1 MVSVTAGQSPKVAAN
16 YFREH
21 LMRDDYY
28 SKGERIHGEWV
39 GEGARRLGL
48 HGEITQE
55 DFLAVIG
62 NDLERFGQQSRPRRS
77 KNCHYDFTFT
87 APKSVSILSM
97 RDERIRE
104 LHLKAVKKAFAHM
117 ESLARVRDRRG
128 ELVRSESTRTTNSLA
143 AGLFVHESSRSNDP
157 NLHVHAVLA
166 NLSFDPERNGWLA
179 LQAAEM
185 YRQRKLL
192 DKIALAELAHGLR
205 GLGYELDR
213 TEYAFEVRGVGS
225 ALLERFSQRRA
236 QVQRLAEELR
246 ADSTRLALLYVK
258 YKLKTRLDALAP
270 SERASVRRAVGS
282 LTDAEVRELATLETR
297 PEKEAKTRRE
307 LLDLMDRRLS
317 AAESRHLDQVIQ
329 TAQNAAASGEH
340 AMANGDSPTL
350 ATDSALRYALD
361 HELERASAVSE
372 PRLLETLLHHGIGSV
387 RFDEARAALE
397 NGPVIYLNDGQAQ
410 RRFVT
415 TPTVLAEERAVVNYV
430 RGTRGTCRQLDSR
443 ADYQPLQ
450 ALLSEEQS
458 LAVTHIRT
466 SRDRVMAIR
475 GIAGTGKTTLL
486 RETIHALQQAGHE
499 VFLFAPS
506 SEASRGVLR
515 KEATGVLGDSMA
527 AQRIRHTFQA
537 AETVEKLLTNADL
550 QVRAAGQVLW
560 IDEAGLLSMPA
571 MHRIFD
577 LAERLRCRVVLAGDT
592 AQHTAVE
599 RGDALRILEKHA
611 GLVPAELSVV
621 RRQRLAAYR
630 RMVEAFAAG
639 DVERGCR
646 RLRKLGAWREISDPA
661 ARYEQ
666 LGSDYAQ
673 LVAQGKEV
681 LAVSPTHAEG
691 NQVVQAIREQLRAT
705 GVLTGEEHHV
715 ERLVNLHL
723 TTAQKTASTNYRPGQ
738 FVQFVRRCDSFSP
751 GERAEVVEALDPGHL
766 LIQRADG
773 RRERLVLNA
782 ARAFAVYE
790 AASLAVSVGD
800 KIRITQNGF
809 ANAGGSAQ
817 ADAFRIDNGT
827 LLTVTGFSP
836 RGDLECA
843 GGLVVPRSFGHLASG
858 YCLTSHASQGKTVD
872 HVLLAESGASAESA
886 GSLKQ
891 GYVSLSRGRE
901 DVRIYT
907 DDRQAVEAAWTDTGE
922 RRSALDLVVQQR
934 RSERRRRSVRQTVHL
949 IAAKLA
955 RRVKQVIRR
964 GLTGK
969 HPRPAKPVVPVGP
982 GLIPRIARQHPRL

>member
-21 LMRDDYY
+21 LTRDDYY
-28 SKGERIHGEWV
+28 SEGERIHGEWI
-39 GEGARRLGL
+39 GEGAKRLGL
-48 HGEITQE
+48 RGEITLE

-97 RDERIRE
+97 RDERIRV

-192 DKIALAELAHGLR
+192 DKIALAELAHGMR

-213 TEYAFEVRGVGS
+213 TEHAFEVRGVGS
-225 ALLERFSQRRA
+225 DLIERFSQRRA

-270 SERASVRRAVGS
+270 GERASVRRAVGS

-307 LLDLMDRRLS
+307 LLALMDRRLS
-317 AAESRHLDQVIQ
+317 EADSRRLDQVIQ
-329 TAQNAAASGEH
+329 DAAATGNH
-340 AMANGDSPTL
+340 AMTEGNSPAL
-350 ATDSALRYALD
+350 ATDAALHYALD

-372 PRLLETLLHHGIGSV
+372 PRLLETLLHHGVGSV
-387 RFDEARAALE
+387 RFDEARTALE
-397 NGPVIYLNDGQAQ
+397 NGPVIYLNDSQTQ
-410 RRFVT
+410 HRFVT
-415 TPTVLAEERAVVNYV
+415 TPTVLAEERAVVGYV
-430 RGTRGTCRQLDSR
+430 RGTRGTCRQLDPR

-450 ALLSEEQS
+450 ALLSEEQA

-486 RETIHALQQAGHE
+486 RESIHALQQAGHE

-515 KEATGVLGDSMA
+515 KEAAGVPGDSVA
-527 AQRIRHTFQA
+527 TQRIRHTFQS
-537 AETVEKLLTNADL
+537 AETVEKLLTDADL
-550 QVRAAGQVLW
+550 QTRAAGQVLW

-577 LAERLRCRVVLAGDT
+577 LAERLSCRVVLAGDT

-611 GLVPAELSVV
+611 GMVPAELSVV
-621 RRQRLAAYR
+621 RRQHLAAYR
-630 RMVEAFAAG
+630 QVVEAFAAG

-646 RLRKLGAWREISDPA
+646 RLRKLGAWREISDPT

-666 LGSDYAQ
+666 LGRDYAE
-673 LVAQGKEV
+673 LVMRGKEV

-691 NQVVQAIREQLRAT
+691 NRVVQAIRAQLRAT
-705 GVLTGEEHHV
+705 GFLTGEEHHV

-723 TTAQKTASTNYRPGQ
+723 TTAQKTVSTNYRPGQ
-738 FVQFVRRCDSFSP
+738 LVQFVRRCDSFSP
-751 GERAEVVEALDPGHL
+751 GERAEVVEAFDPGHL

-773 RRERLVLNA
+773 RRERLVLKL

-790 AASLAVSVGD
+790 ATRLEVSVGD
-800 KIRITQNGF
+800 KIRVTQNGF
-809 ANAGGSAQ
+809 ASTGGSAQ
-817 ADAFRIDNGT
+817 ADAVRLDNGT
-827 LLTVTGFSP
+827 LLTVTGFST
-836 RGDLECA
+836 RGDLECV
-843 GGLVVPRSFGHLASG
+843 GGMVVPRTFGHLASG

-872 HVLLAESGASAESA
+872 HVLLAESGASAGSA

-934 RSERRRRSVRQTVHL
+934 RSERRRHSVRQTMQL

-955 RRVKQVIRR
+955 RRVKHVIRR
-964 GLTGK
+964 SLPGGHPARTRPSVPIGLLPTPRVAR
-969 HPRPAKPVVPVGP
+969 PRP
-982 GLIPRIARQHPRL
+982 RL

>member
-21 LMRDDYY
+21 LTRDDYY
-28 SKGERIHGEWV
+28 SEGERIHGEWI
-39 GEGARRLGL
+39 GAGAKQLGL
-48 HGEITQE
+48 SGEITQE

-97 RDERIRE
+97 RDERIRA
-104 LHLKAVKKAFAHM
+104 LQLKAVKKAFAHM

-166 NLSFDPERNGWLA
+166 NLSFDPERNAWLA

-192 DKIALAELAHGLR
+192 DKIALAELAHGMR

-213 TEYAFEVRGVGS
+213 TEHAFEVRGVGS
-225 ALLERFSQRRA
+225 DLIERFSQRRA

-270 SERASVRRAVGS
+270 TERASVRRAVGS

-307 LLDLMDRRLS
+307 LLDLMDQRLS
-317 AAESRHLDQVIQ
+317 AADFRRLNQVIQ
-329 TAQNAAASGEH
+329 DAAASGNH
-340 AMANGDSPTL
+340 ATAKGHSPTL
-350 ATDSALRYALD
+350 ATDAALHYALD

-387 RFDEARAALE
+387 RFDEARTALE

-410 RRFVT
+410 RRFIT
-415 TPTVLAEERAVVNYV
+415 TPTVLAEERAVVGYV
-430 RGTRGTCRQLDSR
+430 RGTRGTCRQLDPR
-443 ADYQPLQ
+443 ADYEPLQ
-450 ALLSEEQS
+450 ALLSEEQA
-458 LAVTHIRT
+458 LAVAHIRT

-486 RETIHALQQAGHE
+486 RESIHALQQAGHE

-515 KEATGVLGDSMA
+515 REAAGVLGDTVA
-527 AQRIRHTFQA
+527 TQRIRHTFQS
-537 AETVEKLLTNADL
+537 AETVEKLLTDSGL
-550 QVRAAGQVLW
+550 QARAAGQILW

-571 MHRIFD
+571 MHRVFE
-577 LAERLRCRVVLAGDT
+577 LAERLSCRVVLAGDT

-630 RMVEAFAAG
+630 QVVEAFAAG

-646 RLRKLGAWREISDPA
+646 RLRKLGAWREITDA
-661 ARYEQ
+661 TARYEQ
-666 LGSDYAQ
+666 LGRDYAQ

-691 NQVVQAIREQLRAT
+691 NRVVQAIREQLRAI
-705 GVLTGEEHHV
+705 GILTGDEHHV

-723 TTAQKTASTNYRPGQ
+723 TTAQKTLSTNYRPGQ
-738 FVQFVRRCDSFSP
+738 FVQFVRRCDSFAP
-751 GERAEVVEALDPGHL
+751 GERAEIVEALDAGHL

-773 RRERLVLNA
+773 RRERLALKT

-790 AASLAVSVGD
+790 AASLGVSVGD
-800 KIRITQNGF
+800 KLRVTQNGF
-809 ANAGGSAQ
+809 ASTGGSAQ
-817 ADAFRIDNGT
+817 SDAVRLDNGT

-843 GGLVVPRSFGHLASG
+843 GGVVVPRTFGHLASG

-907 DDRQAVEAAWTDTGE
+907 DDRLAVEAAWTDTGE

-934 RSERRRRSVRQTVHL
+934 RSERRRRSVRQTMQL

-955 RRVKQVIRR
+955 RRVKHVIRR
-964 GLTGK
+964 SLTGGHHARTK
-969 HPRPAKPVVPVGP
+969 PSVPIGLLPTQRVARPRP
-982 GLIPRIARQHPRL
+982 RL